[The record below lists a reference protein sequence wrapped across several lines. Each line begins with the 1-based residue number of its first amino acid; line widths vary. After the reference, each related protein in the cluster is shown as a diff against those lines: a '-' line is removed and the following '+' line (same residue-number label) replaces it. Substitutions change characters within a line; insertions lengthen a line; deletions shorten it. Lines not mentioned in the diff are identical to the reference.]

1 MGQNSHQIAIK
12 DAKRKAVFE
21 ALQVWTKA
29 DNFHN
34 MIETWSER
42 ADKKQILYSRV

>member
-21 ALQVWTKA
+21 ALQ
-29 DNFHN
+29 
-34 MIETWSER
+34 ER